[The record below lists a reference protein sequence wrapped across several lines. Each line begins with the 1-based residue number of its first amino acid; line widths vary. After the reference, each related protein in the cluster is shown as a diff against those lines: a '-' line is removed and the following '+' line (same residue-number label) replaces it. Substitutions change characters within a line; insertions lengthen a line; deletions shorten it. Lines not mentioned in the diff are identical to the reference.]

1 MKIVPVYRRW
11 RDSNNSLLFCL
22 VVLKGNVK
30 SQISGFLSNYSVE
43 IVVYLDV
50 HLLDSSADCEV
61 VDYAKIQT
69 KPCAST
75 YSVKFILESYKSD
88 R

>member
-30 SQISGFLSNYSVE
+30 SQISEFLSNYSVE

-50 HLLDSSADCEV
+50 HLLDSSADCVV

-75 YSVKFILESYKSD
+75 YSVKFILEPYKSD

>member
-1 MKIVPVYRRW
+1 MEIVPVYRRW
-11 RDSNNSLLFCL
+11 GNSDNSLLFCL

-30 SQISGFLSNYSVE
+30 SQISEILSNYSEEV
-43 IVVYLDV
+43 VVYLDV
-50 HLLDSSADCEV
+50 HLLVWSVDCVV

>member
-11 RDSNNSLLFCL
+11 RDSNYSLLFCL

-30 SQISGFLSNYSVE
+30 SQISEFYSVE

-50 HLLDSSADCEV
+50 HLLDSSADCVV

-75 YSVKFILESYKSD
+75 YSVKFILEPYKSD

>member
-1 MKIVPVYRRW
+1 MEIVPVYRRW
-11 RDSNNSLLFCL
+11 GNSDNSLLFCL

-30 SQISGFLSNYSVE
+30 SQISGFLFNYSVE

-50 HLLDSSADCEV
+50 HLLSV
-61 VDYAKIQT
+61 IRLF
-69 KPCAST
+69 ASFGFNIAET
-75 YSVKFILESYKSD
+75 QQKHAH